1 MAFIHTDTLTIKISK
16 LLKGNPEDHGDGAMD
31 LAPVEVCEQ
40 LEALLGELLGDQT
53 IVVDVTKS

>member
-16 LLKGNPEDHGDGAMD
+16 LLKGNPGEHGEDQLD
-31 LAPVEVCEQ
+31 LAPAEVCEQ

-53 IVVDVTKS
+53 IVVDVSKS

>member
-1 MAFIHTDTLTIKISK
+1 
-16 LLKGNPEDHGDGAMD
+16 MD